1 MSIWSLLLR
10 SLRHYWRTHLGVV
23 LGTALGAMVLVGALL
38 VGDSVNATLR
48 RQAEQRVGKVQSA
61 LLGGDHF
68 FREAL
73 GDEVGA
79 APMLMLRGSVSQ
91 ADNSG
96 RANQV
101 QVLGV
106 TPKFWELAP
115 GDAHAP
121 LLDGA
126 RAAVNE
132 RLARQLNLRGG
143 STLIVRLEK
152 PSAFSKDAPLSGAES
167 QNVALRVEVV
177 SEVAPAAF
185 GNFSLQ
191 ANQVPPFTIFLPL
204 DFLQERLGLKEKANA
219 LLSATRSAGEL
230 RNDVAARRTLADAEL
245 ELRPVRLMTQLTSES
260 TPLERGTELRSGRV
274 FLDPSVASAVP
285 PGLPSLTYLVNEL
298 QAGERMAPY
307 SMATAVDS
315 SSSLLPKHMR
325 DDQVVISQWLADDL
339 QVAVGATVTL
349 KYYVMGER
357 RKLDEVSRQFV
368 VAAILP
374 MDTPELDSSWMP
386 DFPGLSD
393 KKNCRDWEPGFAMDN
408 SKIRPKDEQYW
419 TKYRGTPKAF
429 VTLKAGQEMWGNR
442 WGNVTSFRYPIL
454 TDGLRKEP
462 KPPSADAVSLGLF
475 PTGADLEKELLTKL
489 PPEKMGMSFVPLRE
503 QAFAATKVPVDF
515 GELFLYFSFFL
526 LIAAAVLTGLLF
538 VFSLEQR
545 NEEAGLLLGVGWPA
559 AKVRR
564 LLLGEG
570 AVLAVAGSLLGAL
583 GGLIY
588 TWAVLRALATVWRN
602 AVGGVEFEFSAT
614 AQTVVIGLVSSV
626 FVALLSMW
634 LASRRQ
640 LRQSVHTLLVA
651 SGETTGA
658 QTAKKPARSWSTP
671 VAVVC
676 LVAALAT
683 LAFGWKA
690 GAEAFFSAGALLLI
704 AGIAFA
710 LSRLRRTAAQG
721 GELTSL
727 DGLGVRNAARRRGRS
742 VATIAVLASGV
753 FMVVAVDAF
762 RQKGGADLR
771 DRQSGTGGFALLG
784 ESAAPLYEDLNTA
797 AGREAY
803 GLGALPNVHFV
814 PMRVREGDD
823 ASCLNLNRALQP
835 RLLGVKPSDLA
846 ALNAFKLSDP
856 KGWTLLD
863 GSGAIPAIVDSN
875 TLEWALQKKL
885 GDVVTYLDERGQ
897 PFSVR
902 LAGTV
907 AGSILQGSVLIS
919 EQNFIAKFPNQGG
932 YRYFLIDAPADRTKP
947 VAEELSRALAD
958 YGFEAT
964 SPAQRL
970 AELQAVENTYL
981 AIFQALGGLGLLLG
995 SAGLA
1000 IVVARNVLERRREFG
1015 LLEAVGFRPAQ
1026 MRALVFAEHRWL
1038 ILAGLIVGVGSAI
1051 VAVFPS
1057 LRGQARG
1064 FPFMEMGVLLWA
1076 LIAGSFFWIWLATRL
1091 SLRGERIS
1099 ALRTE

>member
-1 MSIWSLLLR
+1 MSTRSLLLS

-48 RQAEQRVGKVQSA
+48 RQAAQRVGKVQSA

-79 APMLMLRGSVSQ
+79 APVLMLRGSVSQ

-115 GDAHAP
+115 GAAHSP
-121 LLDGA
+121 LLAGA

-152 PSAFSKDAPLSGAES
+152 PSSFSKDAPLSGAES

-177 SEVAPAAF
+177 TEVPPEAF

-204 DFLQERLGLKEKANA
+204 DFLQERLGLKEKTNA
-219 LLSATRSAGEL
+219 LLSANRSAKEL
-230 RNDVAARRTLADAEL
+230 RDDVAAKRTLADAEL
-245 ELRPVRLMTQLTSES
+245 EVRPISS
-260 TPLERGTELRSGRV
+260 TAEGKELRTSRV
-274 FLDPSVASAVP
+274 FLDPPVVSAAP

-298 QAGERMAPY
+298 RVGNGMAPY
-307 SMATAVDS
+307 SMATAVGS
-315 SSSLLPKHMR
+315 ASSLLPANMR

-339 QVAVGATVTL
+339 KLAVGAEVTL
-349 KYYVMGER
+349 KYFVMGER
-357 RKLDEVSRQFV
+357 RNLTEVARSFS

-374 MDTPELDSSWMP
+374 MDTKGLDSSWMP

-442 WGNVTSFRYPIL
+442 WGNVTSIRYAGHAG
-454 TDGLRKEP
+454 DRGEAAAANEP
-462 KPPSADAVSLGLF
+462 GQSTIQGDTWSDFGGS
-475 PTGADLEKELLTKL
+475 TRSQLEKSLLSNL
-489 PPEKMGMSFVPLRE
+489 PPEAMGMNFVPLRE
-503 QAFAATKVPVDF
+503 QAQAATEMPVNF

-570 AVLAVAGSLLGAL
+570 AVLAVTGSLLGAL

-588 TWAVLRALATVWRN
+588 TWAVLRALATVWRT
-602 AVGGVEFEFSAT
+602 AVGAVEFEFSAR
-614 AQTVVIGLVSSV
+614 AQTVLIGLVSAI

-640 LRQSVHTLLVA
+640 LRQSAQSLLV
-651 SGETTGA
+651 GPA
-658 QTAKKPARSWSTP
+658 QKEAGTAAKPARSWSTRIA
-671 VAVVC
+671 AVS
-676 LVAALAT
+676 LVAALGM
-683 LAFGWKA
+683 LAFAFKA
-690 GAEAFFSAGALLLI
+690 GPPVFFGAGALLLI

-710 LSRLRRTAAQG
+710 LSRLRHTADQG

-762 RQKGGADLR
+762 RQKGDANPA
-771 DRQSGTGGFALLG
+771 DRQSGTGGFALLA
-784 ESAAPLYEDLNTA
+784 ESASPLYEDLNVA
-797 AGREAY
+797 SGRESY

-823 ASCLNLNRALQP
+823 ASCLNLNRAVQP
-835 RLLGVKPSDLA
+835 RLLGVKPADLA
-846 ALNAFKLSDP
+846 GLNAFKLSDAE
-856 KGWTLLD
+856 GWTLLD
-863 GSGAIPAIVDSN
+863 GSADAIPTIVDAN
-875 TLEWALQKKL
+875 TLQWALQKKI

-907 AGSILQGSVLIS
+907 AGSILQGSLLIS
-919 EQNFIAKFPNQGG
+919 EQNFIAKYPNQGG
-932 YRYFLIDAPADRTKP
+932 YRYFLIDAPVDRAKA
-947 VAEELSRALAD
+947 VGEDLSRGLAD
-958 YGFEAT
+958 YGFEVT

-1038 ILAGLIVGVGSAI
+1038 IVAGLIVGVGSAI

-1057 LRGQARG
+1057 LRDQARG
-1064 FPFMEMGVLLWA
+1064 FPFVEMGILLWA
-1076 LIAGSFFWIWLATRL
+1076 LVMGSLFWIWLATRL

>member
-1 MSIWSLLLR
+1 
-10 SLRHYWRTHLGVV
+10 
-23 LGTALGAMVLVGALL
+23 
-38 VGDSVNATLR
+38 
-48 RQAEQRVGKVQSA
+48 
-61 LLGGDHF
+61 
-68 FREAL
+68 
-73 GDEVGA
+73 
-79 APMLMLRGSVSQ
+79 
-91 ADNSG
+91 
-96 RANQV
+96 
-101 QVLGV
+101 
-106 TPKFWELAP
+106 
-115 GDAHAP
+115 
-121 LLDGA
+121 
-126 RAAVNE
+126 
-132 RLARQLNLRGG
+132 
-143 STLIVRLEK
+143 VRLEK
-152 PSAFSKDAPLSGAES
+152 PSSFSRDAPLSGPES

-204 DFLQERLGLKEKANA
+204 DFLQERLGLKDKANA
-219 LLSATRSAGEL
+219 LLSATRSAAEL
-230 RNDVAARRTLADAEL
+230 RNDVAAKRTLADAEL

-298 QAGERMAPY
+298 QAGGRMAPY

-315 SSSLLPKHMR
+315 SSSLLPNHMR

-339 QVAVGATVTL
+339 QVAVGATVTF

-419 TKYRGTPKAF
+419 TKYRGMPKAF

-442 WGNVTSFRYPIL
+442 WGNVTSFRYVIL

-489 PPEKMGMSFVPLRE
+489 PPEKMGMNFVPLRE
-503 QAFAATKVPVDF
+503 QAFAATEVPVDF

-559 AKVRR
+559 KKVRR

-570 AVLAVAGSLLGAL
+570 AVLAVAGSLLGAV

-588 TWAVLRALATVWRN
+588 TWAVLRALATVWRD
-602 AVGGVEFEFSAT
+602 AVGAVDFEFSAS
-614 AQTVVIGLVSSV
+614 ARTVATGLVSAV

-651 SGETTGA
+651 SGETTDA

-671 VAVVC
+671 IAAVC
-676 LVAALAT
+676 LVAALGT
-683 LAFGWKA
+683 LAFAWKA

-710 LSRLRRTAAQG
+710 LSRLRRTAGQG

-762 RQKGGADLR
+762 RQKGGADPG
-771 DRQSGTGGFALLG
+771 DRKSGTGGFALLG
-784 ESAAPLYEDLNTA
+784 ESASPIYEDLNTK

-803 GLGALPNVHFV
+803 GLGDLPNVHFV
-814 PMRVREGDD
+814 PLRVREGDD

-835 RLLGVKPSDLA
+835 RLLGVKPAELA
-846 ALNAFKLSDP
+846 ALNAFKLNDP
-856 KGWTLLD
+856 AAWGLLD
-863 GSGAIPAIVDSN
+863 EVDQRTRAVPGIVDAT
-875 TLEWALQKKL
+875 TLQYALKKKL
-885 GDVVTYLDERGQ
+885 GEVVPYVDERGQ

-902 LAGTV
+902 LVGTV

-919 EQNFIAKFPNQGG
+919 EENFIAKFPNQGG
-932 YRYFLIDAPADRTKP
+932 YRYFLIDAPADPKP
-947 VAEELSRALAD
+947 KDPGKPHQNAADELSRGLAD

-964 SPAQRL
+964 EATNRL
-970 AELQAVENTYL
+970 KELQAVENTYL

-1057 LRGQARG
+1057 LRDQARG

-1076 LIAGSFFWIWLATRL
+1076 LVVGSFFWIWLATRL

>member
-1 MSIWSLLLR
+1 M
-10 SLRHYWRTHLGVV
+10 
-23 LGTALGAMVLVGALL
+23 
-38 VGDSVNATLR
+38 
-48 RQAEQRVGKVQSA
+48 
-61 LLGGDHF
+61 
-68 FREAL
+68 
-73 GDEVGA
+73 
-79 APMLMLRGSVSQ
+79 
-91 ADNSG
+91 
-96 RANQV
+96 
-101 QVLGV
+101 
-106 TPKFWELAP
+106 
-115 GDAHAP
+115 
-121 LLDGA
+121 
-126 RAAVNE
+126 
-132 RLARQLNLRGG
+132 
-143 STLIVRLEK
+143 RLEK
-152 PSAFSKDAPLSGAES
+152 PSSFSKDAPLSGSES

-219 LLSATRSAGEL
+219 LLSANRTAAQL
-230 RNDVAARRTLADAEL
+230 RNDVSAKRSLADAEL
-245 ELRPVRLMTQLTSES
+245 ELRPLSFRTLTEVGGGV
-260 TPLERGTELRSGRV
+260 PAWDLFPGGYDLRTSRV
-274 FLDPSVASAVP
+274 FLDPPVVAAASMIWKDRPVVR
-285 PGLPSLTYLVNEL
+285 SLTYLVNEL
-298 QAGERMAPY
+298 RAGERMAPY
-307 SMATAVDS
+307 SMATALDPTS
-315 SSSLLPKHMR
+315 ALFPQPIR
-325 DDQVVISQWLADDL
+325 DDQTVINQWLADDL
-339 QVAVGATVTL
+339 GRGSWRADHAEIFRHGRAAQAGGNGARL
-349 KYYVMGER
+349 YR
-357 RKLDEVSRQFV
+357 RRHSADGNATTEQLVDARFSR
-368 VAAILP
+368 
-374 MDTPELDSSWMP
+374 
-386 DFPGLSD
+386 LSD

-442 WGNVTSFRYPIL
+442 WGNVTSIRYLGRI
-454 TDGLRKEP
+454 EQ
-462 KPPSADAVSLGLF
+462 SAQRPGDFTIDDAPTAPELENALLG
-475 PTGADLEKELLTKL
+475 KL
-489 PPEKMGMSFVPLRE
+489 PPEKMGMNFVALRE

-559 AKVRR
+559 KKVRR

-602 AVGGVEFEFSAT
+602 AVGGVDFEFSAS

-640 LRQSVHTLLVA
+640 LRQSVHTLLVD
-651 SGETTGA
+651 SGETA
-658 QTAKKPARSWSTP
+658 DARSAAKPARSWSTP

-676 LVAALAT
+676 LVSALAT

-710 LSRLRRTAAQG
+710 LSRLRRTAGQG

-762 RQKGGADLR
+762 RQKGGADLS

-784 ESAAPLYEDLNTA
+784 ESASPLYEDLNTT

-803 GLGALPNVHFV
+803 GLGAMPNVHFV

-846 ALNAFKLSDP
+846 TLHAFKLSDP

-863 GSGAIPAIVDSN
+863 GTDPSSGAIPAIVDAN

-885 GDVVTYLDERGQ
+885 GDTVTYLDERGQ

-932 YRYFLIDAPADRTKP
+932 YRYFLIDAPAGRAKP